1 MNKLTSL
8 RKQNDFSF
16 KYLIIS
22 FFALGLFLYVLSY
35 RVLEYQIVLNAIGF
49 SSTVLGFLI
58 ALYQLNQER
67 EFKNFFKETINE
79 YIENIDLS
87 CNQIQYLQG
96 LILENNKDFN
106 NFKANLINKSNLN
119 FLHLKNTENTIIE
132 LADEFSNYF
141 IDKFLSNINNS
152 LISKNAL
159 KNFISVSILTH
170 SQFPYLTDR
179 IKKRGDKDDDFHKL
193 LNTYYKYEIKDDL
206 GKISLHAS
214 NIKNEKSMEDV
225 FNKSEAIIKRTS
237 DHERDKLFKYVSN
250 MIKKEVG
257 ITTLHNITSD
267 ISNISNHYIIYLSRD
282 RICNKTE
289 IKNYLEDN
297 GAINL
302 VSSKFGDVLLFAS
315 EQNHKSTDNFVNNE
329 LMRRLTQDCPYLI
342 FVVKLTPMN
351 YYKKLN
357 KDIELDSIYV
367 KKSRQI
373 DETYHNKMLNE
384 LILASGKPVYDI
396 IENAT
401 IDFFADEISNEEMKT
416 LRSNDKIIIN
426 SCVDSSNSSWSK
438 TKLLADVS
446 QEILSDS
453 LIKYCDFD
461 FDKATSISGTI
472 LENIILWRKLL
483 YGNKP

>member
-1 MNKLTSL
+1 
-8 RKQNDFSF
+8 
-16 KYLIIS
+16 
-22 FFALGLFLYVLSY
+22 
-35 RVLEYQIVLNAIGF
+35 
-49 SSTVLGFLI
+49 
-58 ALYQLNQER
+58 
-67 EFKNFFKETINE
+67 
-79 YIENIDLS
+79 
-87 CNQIQYLQG
+87 
-96 LILENNKDFN
+96 
-106 NFKANLINKSNLN
+106 
-119 FLHLKNTENTIIE
+119 
-132 LADEFSNYF
+132 
-141 IDKFLSNINNS
+141 
-152 LISKNAL
+152 
-159 KNFISVSILTH
+159 
-170 SQFPYLTDR
+170 
-179 IKKRGDKDDDFHKL
+179 
-193 LNTYYKYEIKDDL
+193 
-206 GKISLHAS
+206 
-214 NIKNEKSMEDV
+214 
-225 FNKSEAIIKRTS
+225 
-237 DHERDKLFKYVSN
+237 

-267 ISNISNHYIIYLSRD
+267 ISNISNYYIIYLSRD

-302 VSSKFGDVLLFAS
+302 VSSKFGDVLLFVS
-315 EQNHKSTDNFVNNE
+315 EQNHKSTENFVNNE
-329 LMRRLTQDCPYLI
+329 LMRRLSQDCPYLI

-367 KKSRQI
+367 KKSKQI

-446 QEILSDS
+446 QEILSNS

-461 FDKATSISGTI
+461 FDKATSISGSI
-472 LENIILWRKLL
+472 LENVILWRKLL
-483 YGNKP
+483 YGDKP